1 MQTVKNQK
9 CFRARG
15 EVPFGVPGNARNLC
29 SETGSIYR
37 NARKT
42 LHKNAE
48 SPKTAPISL
57 FFLLFFGFLRHFGC
71 DQYSAMDGGEKAPGE
86 VFAGENVKT
95 HKFRMASLAVLPE
108 NAGGQNPAGRF

>member
-15 EVPFGVPGNARNLC
+15 EVPFGVSGIARYLC

-57 FFLLFFGFLRHFGC
+57 FFLPFLDFYAIFGY
-71 DQYSAMDGGEKAPGE
+71 DQYSAMDGGEK
-86 VFAGENVKT
+86 K
-95 HKFRMASLAVLPE
+95 LL
-108 NAGGQNPAGRF
+108 GRFLWEKM